1 MTAGAIQEQLG
12 PKLEAKNRPVEILA
26 IDHAEKPS
34 ASVARKLAP
43 ERNRNERDLI
53 LTAEDREEIKRLVAA
68 MISESASLQHASE
81 QLRDLIANQGFTELV
96 FRNPSSGETTVL
108 GASLESHPVVD
119 VLARA
124 IEVFGTREKALRW
137 LRTPIRALGDRTPIS
152 LLHSPEGVASVQDTL
167 GRIEHGVW

>member
-1 MTAGAIQEQLG
+1 
-12 PKLEAKNRPVEILA
+12 
-26 IDHAEKPS
+26 
-34 ASVARKLAP
+34 
-43 ERNRNERDLI
+43 
-53 LTAEDREEIKRLVAA
+53 

-124 IEVFGTREKALRW
+124 IEFSEREKKHCGGLGRLSELSVIGHRSPFCTARKVWPACRIRSAGLNTVSGRRSFIGSVVVGTRLFQ
-137 LRTPIRALGDRTPIS
+137 RTAVPVR
-152 LLHSPEGVASVQDTL
+152 HQ
-167 GRIEHGVW
+167 